1 MTRTPAI
8 EIRQLSAGYGG
19 LPVIEGIDLTVPPD
33 GYLGIIGPNGGGKTT
48 LLKSILGLLPPI
60 RGAVRIFGADPI
72 SGRLDVGYVPQYP
85 EFDHAFPISVWDVVL
100 MGRRARRGL
109 APGWAPEDRRAAEQA
124 LEQVQMID
132 HRTDRIGDLSGGQ
145 SQRIY
150 IARALAAQARILLL
164 DEPTASVDSR
174 IQESVYELLSELN
187 RDVAIVL
194 VTHDVGV
201 ISSHVKQIAC
211 LNHRLYTHGDQTLT
225 ADMLEQAY
233 QCPVDLIA
241 HGVPH
246 RVLSHHH
253 DDGCGEDCVSEPG
266 EGDPDDPGH
275 GPRTPDPGH
284 GEPT

>member
-1 MTRTPAI
+1 MTDTLAI
-8 EIRQLSAGYGG
+8 EIRGLSAGYGG
-19 LPVIEGIDLTVPPD
+19 IPVIEDIDLRVPAD

-48 LLKSILGLLPPI
+48 LLKTILGLLTPI
-60 RGAVRIFGADPI
+60 QGSVRIFGTDPV

-85 EFDHAFPISVWDVVL
+85 EFDPAFPISVSDVVL

-109 APGWAPEDRRAAEQA
+109 APGWSREDREAAESA
-124 LEQVQMID
+124 LAQVQMLD
-132 HRTDRIGDLSGGQ
+132 HRAERIGDLSGGQ
-145 SQRIY
+145 RQRIY
-150 IARALAAQARILLL
+150 IARALVARARILLL

-174 IQESVYELLSELN
+174 MQESVYELLTELN
-187 RDVAIVL
+187 QDVAIVL

-211 LNHRLYTHGDQTLT
+211 LNHRLFTHGDQNLT

-246 RVLSHHH
+246 RVLPHHLS
-253 DDGCGEDCVSEPG
+253 DGCGEDCVCEPG
-266 EGDPDDPGH
+266 EEEG
-275 GPRTPDPGH
+275 
-284 GEPT
+284 